1 MNTQKDYQK
10 VLDLYEK
17 AIDLANEQI
26 ETVAQLVKLQEIKK
40 QMKKEIK
47 GNA

>member
-1 MNTQKDYQK
+1 MSKDQQKM
-10 VLDLYEK
+10 LDLYEK

-26 ETVAQLVKLQEIKK
+26 EIVKQLVKLQELKK

-47 GNA
+47 GHA